1 MAEFPIIPSQTGMIF
16 FDTLNIYLRPE
27 DPARRAEVDAS
38 GVVPRMKR
46 IADACREAG
55 IAIFYPAADHR
66 PDHRD
71 FAPQIV
77 DRGYQGSPTGG
88 PFLAGPPPVHG
99 GTNDAE
105 VIPEIAPQP
114 GDYLVKKHRWSS
126 FFLTHLE
133 LSLRTAGINTLMIA
147 GGAIEIGVASTA
159 YAARDLDY
167 NLIILKDICTS
178 GNPGVPEIFMER
190 VFPIFARVMTVEE
203 AIALIERR

>member
-1 MAEFPIIPSQTGMIF
+1 MAEFPIIPSKTGMIF
-16 FDTLNIYLRPE
+16 FDTLNIYLHPE
-27 DPARRAEVDAS
+27 DPAQLAAVESS
-38 GVVPRMKR
+38 GVVQRMKR
-46 IADACREAG
+46 IGDACREAG
-55 IAIFYPAADHR
+55 IATFYPAADHR

-77 DRGYQGSPTGG
+77 DRGYRGSPTGR

-99 GTNDAE
+99 GTRDAE

-114 GDYLVKKHRWSS
+114 GDYMIKKHRWSS
-126 FFLTHLE
+126 FFQTHLE

-167 NLIILKDICTS
+167 NLIILRDVCTS
-178 GNPGVPEIFMER
+178 SNPGVPETFMDR

-203 AIALIERR
+203 AISLIER

>member
-1 MAEFPIIPSQTGMIF
+1 MAEFPIVPSQTGMIF
-16 FDTLNIYLRPE
+16 FDKLNIYLHPA
-27 DPARRAEVDAS
+27 DPARRAAVDAS

-46 IADACREAG
+46 ISDACRGAG

-66 PDHRD
+66 PDHKD

-77 DRGYQGSPTGG
+77 DHGYQGSPTRG
-88 PFLAGPPPVHG
+88 PFRASPPPVHG
-99 GTNDAE
+99 GTADAD
-105 VIPEIAPQP
+105 VIPELAPRP
-114 GDYLVKKHRWSS
+114 ADYLIKKHRWSS
-126 FFLTHLE
+126 FFQTHLE

-178 GNPGVPEIFMER
+178 GNPGVPETFMER